1 MSNEA
6 GSAWF
11 EDMPRREAL
20 RRAIAGGAVVSTSG
34 LLAACGGS
42 GGGGGGGSTGSSTAP
57 AQQKLRTGGVLRIG
71 ATGGGAKDSIDAHKP
86 TTDPDI
92 MRVWNMY
99 ESLAVRTPDFS
110 KLEMLLAE
118 SIEPGE
124 KADQWTVRL
133 KPGLEFHN
141 GKTV

>member
-6 GSAWF
+6 RSAWF
-11 EDMPRREAL
+11 EDMTRRDAL
-20 RRAIAGGAVVSTSG
+20 RRAVAGGAVLSTSG

-42 GGGGGGGSTGSSTAP
+42 SGGGGGGGTGSSTSPAP
-57 AQQKLRTGGVLRIG
+57 PKLRAAAVLRIG

-110 KLEMLLAE
+110 QLQMLLAE
-118 SIEPGE
+118 SIQPDGS
-124 KADQWTVRL
+124 KPDSWTVRL
-133 KPGLEFHN
+133 KQGIEFHS
-141 GKTV
+141 